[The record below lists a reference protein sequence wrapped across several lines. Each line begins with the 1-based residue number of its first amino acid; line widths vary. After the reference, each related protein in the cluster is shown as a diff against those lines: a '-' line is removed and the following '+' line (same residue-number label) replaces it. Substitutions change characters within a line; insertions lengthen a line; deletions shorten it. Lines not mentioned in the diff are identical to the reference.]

1 MFNFL
6 NPVILVAAGAAVL
19 LPLLIH
25 IFNRQKVKEIF
36 FSSLLF
42 LRSLEKTRM
51 RRVKIKEYLL
61 LIIRTLI
68 ILLVVAAF
76 ARPAIRGGFAARV
89 GAHAKTSVVILLD
102 NSYSMG
108 YETKDG
114 SLFDLARKASKR
126 ILAQLREGDEASL
139 VLFASQPEFVNS
151 QPTRDFRKL
160 VSHLD
165 DEARLSAR
173 DTDVGAA
180 IKIASEILKG
190 SKNLN
195 REIYLINDMDR
206 NGWSGV
212 NPGSVTAPAD
222 REKLYLVD
230 VSPEG
235 KENLW
240 IEEIDFGNQLI
251 ERGNPFEISARI
263 ANFTSQ
269 PVRDLLVGL
278 YLDGKR
284 VSQTDLDVEEDGKA
298 TVKFT
303 PTVEKAGIHTGFFEL
318 GDDDLLLDNRRYFTF
333 KIPERIEVLLVGERP
348 RDTHHLGLALN
359 PLNAR
364 DVNKEITQIDKAAL
378 ASADFTRYQAVVLSN
393 LSRLTDI
400 QLTNL
405 ENYVRK
411 GGGVFLILGSSID
424 SEFYSDQL
432 VRKLLGLN
440 VQGALTPNSSASG
453 FFSFENVDLNHP
465 IFQIYRGVE
474 KDELPVIK
482 FSSIFELPERGEAK
496 TLIRFN
502 VGKPAL
508 LETSLGAGKVLLMAA
523 PLDESQ
529 GDLVVHPFFVPM
541 INRTVEYLAS
551 DLSRLDEDI
560 LVGSAVTRELSA
572 DLAGKGMELVTPQ
585 MKRIALQPS
594 FETDKLMLKV
604 DQTDVPGINDI
615 RLSNA
620 ASVRGEVVDR
630 FAVNIDPKDS
640 DPEKIEISDVEKRLE
655 GLPLFYIRPQD
666 DIEESILQ
674 SRFGKELWK
683 TLLWIAAALLA
694 VEMFLARS
702 RSKEI
707 VPEDKA

>member
-6 NPVILVAAGAAVL
+6 NPVILAAAGAAVL

-76 ARPAIRGGFAARV
+76 ARPAIRGGFATRV
-89 GAHAKTSVVILLD
+89 GAHAKTSAVVLLD

-114 SLFDLARKASKR
+114 SLFDLARKASRR
-126 ILAQLREGDEASL
+126 ILGQLREGDEVSL
-139 VLFASQPEFVNS
+139 VLFGSQPELVND
-151 QPTRDFRKL
+151 QPTRDFRNL
-160 VSHLD
+160 VSHV
-165 DEARLSAR
+165 DEEAQISSR

-180 IKIASEILKG
+180 IEAAFEILQG

-195 REIYLINDMDR
+195 REIYLITDMDK

-212 NPGSVTAPAD
+212 GPGSLSAPAD
-222 REKLYLVD
+222 GEKLYLVD
-230 VSPEG
+230 VSPEE
-235 KENLW
+235 KENLC
-240 IEEIDFGNQLI
+240 IEEISFGNQLI
-251 ERGNPFEISARI
+251 ERGSPFEISARI

-269 PVRDLLVGL
+269 PVRDLLAGL

-284 VSQTDLDVEEDGKA
+284 VSQTDVDIQEDEKM
-298 TVKFT
+298 TVKFS

-333 KIPERIEVLLVGERP
+333 KIPEKVEVLLVGERP
-348 RDTHHLGLALN
+348 RDTHHLSLALN
-359 PLNAR
+359 PLNAE
-364 DVNKEITQIDKAAL
+364 DVNKEITQISKAAL
-378 ASADFTRYQAVVLSN
+378 ASVDFAKYQAVILSN
-393 LSRLTDI
+393 LSRMTDI

-411 GGGVFLILGSSID
+411 GGGVFLILGSNID
-424 SEFYSDQL
+424 SEFYSGQL
-432 VRKLLGLN
+432 IRRLFGLN
-440 VQGALTPNSSASG
+440 VPRALTPTASASG

-465 IFQIYRGVE
+465 IFQIYRDVE
-474 KDELPVIK
+474 KDKLPLIK

-508 LETSLGAGKVLLMAA
+508 LERSLGAGTVLLMAA

-541 INRTVEYLAS
+541 MNRTVEYLAS

-560 LVGSAVTRELSA
+560 LVGSTVTRELSA

-594 FETDKLMLKV
+594 FKTDKLILKV
-604 DQTDVPGINDI
+604 DQTDLPGINDI
-615 RLSNA
+615 RLSAA
-620 ASVRGEVVDR
+620 ASARGDVVDR

-640 DPEKIEISDVEKRLE
+640 DPEKIEISDVEDRLD
-655 GLPLFYIRPQD
+655 GFPLFYIRPQD
-666 DIEESILQ
+666 DIEQSILQ

-683 TLLWIAAALLA
+683 TLLWIAAGLLA
-694 VEMFLARS
+694 LEMFLARS

-707 VPEDKA
+707 VPEEKA

>member
-6 NPVILVAAGAAVL
+6 NPIILAVAGAAVL

-76 ARPAIRGGFAARV
+76 ARPAIRGGFATRV

-114 SLFDLARKASKR
+114 SLFDLATRASNR
-126 ILAQLREGDEASL
+126 ILGQLEEGDEASL
-139 VLFASQPEFVNS
+139 ILFASQPELVNS

-165 DEARLSAR
+165 EEAQLSAM
-173 DTDVGAA
+173 DTDVGATIESA
-180 IKIASEILKG
+180 FEILQG

-195 REIYLINDMDR
+195 REIYLITDMDKS
-206 NGWSGV
+206 GWSGV
-212 NPGSVTAPAD
+212 NSGSLSAPTD
-222 REKLYLVD
+222 GEKLYLVD
-230 VSPEG
+230 VSPDER
-235 KENLW
+235 ENLC

-284 VSQTDLDVEEDGKA
+284 VGQTDIDIEADGRT
-298 TVKFT
+298 TVKFA

-333 KIPERIEVLLVGERP
+333 RIPERIEVLLVGERP
-348 RDTHHLGLALN
+348 RDTHHLNLALN
-359 PLNAR
+359 PLNAE
-364 DVNKEITQIDKAAL
+364 DVNKEITQISKATL
-378 ASADFTRYQAVVLSN
+378 ASVDFAKYQAVVLSN
-393 LSRLTDI
+393 VSRMTDI

-405 ENYVRK
+405 ENYARK
-411 GGGVFLILGSSID
+411 GGGVFLILGSNID
-424 SEFYSDQL
+424 SEFYSEQL

-440 VQGALTPNSSASG
+440 VQSALTPTASVGG

-465 IFQIYRGVE
+465 IFQIYRDVE
-474 KDELPVIK
+474 KDKLPLIK

-502 VGKPAL
+502 VGTPAL
-508 LETSLGAGKVLLMAA
+508 LERSLGAGKVLLMAA

-551 DLSRLDEDI
+551 DLSRLDEDL
-560 LVGSAVTRELSA
+560 LVGSTVTRELSA
-572 DLAGKGMELVTPQ
+572 DLAGKGMELVTPE

-594 FETDKLMLKV
+594 FKTDKLMLKV
-604 DQTDVPGINDI
+604 EQTDLPGINDI
-615 RLSNA
+615 RLSAA

-640 DPEKIEISDVEKRLE
+640 DPEKIEISDAERRLE

-666 DIEESILQ
+666 DIEQSILQ

-707 VPEDKA
+707 VPEEKA